1 MKTFVYAAVA
11 ATIASSSMAA
21 VMGVPYNGSA
31 ITDGVAET
39 HWTGDV
45 SNLDK
50 ACQFR
55 NNTAGVM
62 GFDNTNTWTTTAPA
76 TLTVVQRG
84 AIAVMVQPEQYVYE
98 ATATGSILDNDDG
111 IAHAVNVDYKGE
123 TDSLVTTIA
132 QDDAESGQL
141 GNTDEADLDAEV
153 KFAVGNGQGSSF
165 VAGDAASGITSGNV
179 AEMVIAEAGFT
190 SAGHGLVGGFQS
202 GELPRIMDLE
212 IRGTA
217 KLVDD
222 ADLILVD
229 DKSYALQ
236 HNVTCLQ

>member
-11 ATIASSSMAA
+11 ATIASSAMASSI
-21 VMGVPYNGSA
+21 GVAYNGTA

-39 HWTGDV
+39 HWTGDA
-45 SNLDK
+45 SGLDK

-62 GFDNTNTWTTTAPA
+62 GFDKTDTWKTSSPA

-111 IAHAVNVDYKGE
+111 LAHAVNVDYEGD
-123 TDSLVTTIA
+123 TDSLVTTIS
-132 QDDAESGQL
+132 QDDAEPGQL
-141 GNTDEADLDAEV
+141 GNTDTVDLDAEV
-153 KFAVGNGQGSSF
+153 KFAPGTGQGSSF
-165 VAGDAASGITSGNV
+165 VAGDAASGVTAGNV

-217 KLVDD
+217 TLVDA

-229 DKSYALQ
+229 NKSYALQ